1 MGTMKAVRIH
11 AFGGPEVL
19 VYEDVPRPKPGADEI
34 LVRVHAAGVNP
45 ADWKIREGALG
56 DGVHL
61 PLIPGMDIAGMIE
74 RTGSSVTDFAVGDAI
89 YAFAASRGGG
99 YAEYAVVKTE
109 EAAHKPD
116 SLDCVQAA
124 AVPLAATTAWQALF
138 DEGGLLP
145 GQTVLIH
152 GASGGVGGFAVQF
165 AKAKGAHVLATAG
178 ADHLDYVIG
187 LGAEE
192 VVNYQAVRFEKIIK
206 DVDMVLDTIGGD
218 TQQRSWQ
225 VLKPDGILVSTL
237 GLTPP
242 ETGTALGVR
251 SASVMAHPNAAQ
263 LAEIGRLIDAGQ
275 VKVNLQTVLPLT
287 EAHQAQALIQGGHS
301 QGKIVLQVVGY
312 PVIILEPGE
321 DFAVLEEG

>member
-1 MGTMKAVRIH
+1 MGTMKAVRMH

-19 VYEDVPRPKPGADEI
+19 VYEDVPRPKSGADEI

-45 ADWKIREGALG
+45 IDWKIREGAFRE
-56 DGVHL
+56 GVRL
-61 PLIPGMDIAGMIE
+61 PLIPGKDIAGMVE
-74 RTGSSVTDFAVGDAI
+74 RIGSTVSGFAVGDAI

-99 YAEYAVVKTE
+99 YAEYAVINTG
-109 EAAHKPD
+109 EAAHKPG

-138 DEGGLLP
+138 DTGGLSP

-165 AKAKGAHVLATAG
+165 AKVRGAHVLATAA
-178 ADHLDYVIG
+178 ADHLEYVKG
-187 LGAEE
+187 LGADE
-192 VVNYQAVRFEKIIK
+192 VVDYQAVRFEKIVK
-206 DVDMVLDTIGGD
+206 GVDMVLDTIGGD

-225 VLKPDGILVSTL
+225 VLKPDGILVSTV
-237 GLTPP
+237 GLSSP
-242 ETGTALGVR
+242 ETGTASGVR
-251 SASVMAHPNAAQ
+251 SASVTARPNAAQ

-287 EAHQAQALIQGGHS
+287 EAHQAQALIQCGHS

-321 DFAVLEEG
+321 DFAVREED